1 MGEQVLRDKAGNVT
15 GRIRKLPDER
25 FELRDRSGNLLGTYD
40 HKRDRTLDKNGNV
53 FGYGN
58 LLPSLLG
65 KR

>member
-25 FELRDRSGNLLGTYD
+25 YELRDRLGNVLGTYEG
-40 HKRDRTLDKNGNV
+40 KRDRTLDRNGNV
-53 FGYGN
+53 LGYGN
-58 LLPSLLG
+58 LLGTLIP

>member
-1 MGEQVLRDKAGNVT
+1 MGEQVLKDRAGQVI

-40 HKRDRTLDKNGNV
+40 QKRDRTLDKNGNV

-58 LLPSLLG
+58 LLPSLLS